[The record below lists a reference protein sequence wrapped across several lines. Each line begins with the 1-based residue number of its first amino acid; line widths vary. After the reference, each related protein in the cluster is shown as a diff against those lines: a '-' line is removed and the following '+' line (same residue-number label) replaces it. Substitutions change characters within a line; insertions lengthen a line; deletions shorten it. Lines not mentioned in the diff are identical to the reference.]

1 MPHITVSICITIV
14 SCAREQSKMAA
25 FTKRSSCK
33 VNRCPRGNTVQRQE
47 TLLVNMKSRGQRV
60 VKMLAGIITNLKF
73 KDGFEGGCCAH
84 YSLLSILSLLSCK
97 SWTVDRSRNLGLH
110 PVGVKNLV
118 GLARH
123 CLVHKDP
130 SHLHRRSKGC

>member
-1 MPHITVSICITIV
+1 MPHIAVSICITIV

-25 FTKRSSCK
+25 FTKRLSCK
-33 VNRCPRGNTVQRQE
+33 VNRRPRGNTVQRQE
-47 TLLVNMKSRGQRV
+47 TLLVNMTSRGQRV
-60 VKMLAGIITNLKF
+60 VKMLVGIITNLKC
-73 KDGFEGGCCAH
+73 KDGFEGCCAH

-97 SWTVDRSRNLGLH
+97 SWTVDRSRNLGLC

-123 CLVHKDP
+123 FLVHKDL